1 MDVGRRDLIM
11 ECPNVMLTRKRERN
25 SDICA
30 NRSVVVCSLLGTIQL
45 ISRVRSVILL
55 ILFRT

>member
-25 SDICA
+25 SDIFAKNCCCFLA
-30 NRSVVVCSLLGTIQL
+30 
-45 ISRVRSVILL
+45 SRYTT
-55 ILFRT
+55 FN